1 MDKAKSILDLRG
13 SAIRIAAILMVASM
27 LLTGCNLQLTTPG
40 QATGTATA
48 TSGAQAGQSTEGL
61 ASSATLTPET
71 VAPTPTP
78 IPTPT
83 PVPQLPVDPI
93 VDSYFGP
100 LPTAS
105 QVVPYK
111 HNEIR
116 ALYLG
121 AAANLDS
128 TIRLARETESMP
140 WSSI

>member
-78 IPTPT
+78 NPNS
-83 PVPQLPVDPI
+83 DPRPA
-93 VDSYFGP
+93 VTSRSDRRFLFWS
-100 LPTAS
+100 
-105 QVVPYK
+105 
-111 HNEIR
+111 
-116 ALYLG
+116 
-121 AAANLDS
+121 AANCQPGC
-128 TIRLARETESMP
+128 TV
-140 WSSI
+140 